1 MGQGFSYK
9 CNQCGYAIKFMI
21 GVGSLYAEQAEKM
34 LFDMQQGK
42 FGKHFMEAVT
52 NASAPSV
59 DFSLELY
66 RCKKCGALREGTNID
81 LLDGDKVILS
91 KRHRCIKC
99 RVDMSIVKSNRGL
112 KCPKCK
118 SELIIENMLMWD

>member
-9 CNQCGYAIKFMI
+9 CNKCDYTLVFMQ
-21 GVGSLYAEQAEKM
+21 GVGFLYPMEAEKM
-34 LFDMQQGK
+34 LTEMQQGK
-42 FGKHFMEAVT
+42 FGKRFMEAAN

-59 DFSLELY
+59 EFSRELY
-66 RCKKCGALREGTNID
+66 RCAKCGELRPDLKTD

-91 KRHRCIKC
+91 KRHICGKC
-99 RVDMSIVKSNRGL
+99 REIMSIVKTNRGL

-118 SELIIENMLMWD
+118 SKLVTGNMILWD